1 MLGTRILKVSSL
13 VVWASSEAGRR
24 AMGYSCFLRRGE
36 EARLGA
42 GAGRLTQLLP
52 RDRKCFGFPLR
63 NKVGTKEIVTGGVC
77 TGLSGPPDLP
87 ECTCMWLQ
95 VWAMGKAKHDHRD
108 HL

>member
-1 MLGTRILKVSSL
+1 MKRPVWVQELEGLLSYFQETENVLGS
-13 VVWASSEAGRR
+13 
-24 AMGYSCFLRRGE
+24 
-36 EARLGA
+36 
-42 GAGRLTQLLP
+42 P
-52 RDRKCFGFPLR
+52 P